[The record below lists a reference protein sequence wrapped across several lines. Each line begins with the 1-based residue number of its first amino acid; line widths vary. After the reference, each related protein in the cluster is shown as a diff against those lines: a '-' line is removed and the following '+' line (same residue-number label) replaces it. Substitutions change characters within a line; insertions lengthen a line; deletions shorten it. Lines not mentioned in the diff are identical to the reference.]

1 MGHRTSVQRGV
12 AQLGSAS
19 ALGAEGRRFKSCH
32 PDQPRPQRRGFF
44 HTIPGESMPSYRT
57 IMTVTT
63 LAPGRAPEEVEAAAR
78 SVTRL
83 ESWDIAIA
91 SGQPRVT
98 ARFTA
103 TDDAEARVT
112 HREIT
117 AAVRLVAEVPRARLA
132 AVVRGRSHFL
142 AP

>member
-1 MGHRTSVQRGV
+1 
-12 AQLGSAS
+12 
-19 ALGAEGRRFKSCH
+19 
-32 PDQPRPQRRGFF
+32 
-44 HTIPGESMPSYRT
+44 MPSYRT

-91 SGQPRVT
+91 SGRPRVT

-103 TDDAEARVT
+103 TDDAEASAT
-112 HREIT
+112 HRQILKSVREI
-117 AAVRLVAEVPRARLA
+117 ADVPRARLA
-132 AVVRGRSHFL
+132 AVVRGRSHYL

>member
-1 MGHRTSVQRGV
+1 MVAHLLWEQRV
-12 AQLGSAS
+12 AGSN
-19 ALGAEGRRFKSCH
+19 
-32 PDQPRPQRRGFF
+32 P
-44 HTIPGESMPSYRT
+44 
-57 IMTVTT
+57 VTPT
-63 LAPGRAPEEVEAAAR
+63 KKLAPEEVEAAAR

-103 TDDAEARVT
+103 VDDAEARAT
-112 HREIT
+112 HRQILSSVREI
-117 AAVRLVAEVPRARLA
+117 AEVPRARLA
-132 AVVRGRSHFL
+132 AVVRGRSHYL

>member
-1 MGHRTSVQRGV
+1 
-12 AQLGSAS
+12 
-19 ALGAEGRRFKSCH
+19 
-32 PDQPRPQRRGFF
+32 
-44 HTIPGESMPSYRT
+44 MPSYRT

-103 TDDAEARVT
+103 RFTAIDDAEARAT
-112 HREIT
+112 HRQILTSVREI
-117 AAVRLVAEVPRARLA
+117 ADVPRARLA
-132 AVVRGRSHFL
+132 AVVRGRSHYL

>member
-1 MGHRTSVQRGV
+1 
-12 AQLGSAS
+12 
-19 ALGAEGRRFKSCH
+19 
-32 PDQPRPQRRGFF
+32 
-44 HTIPGESMPSYRT
+44 MPSYRT

-63 LAPGRAPEEVEAAAR
+63 LAPGRAPEEVAAAR

-103 TDDAEARVT
+103 TDDAEARAT

-117 AAVRLVAEVPRARLA
+117 TAVRRVADVPRARLA
-132 AVVRGRSHFL
+132 AVVRGRSHYL

>member
-1 MGHRTSVQRGV
+1 
-12 AQLGSAS
+12 
-19 ALGAEGRRFKSCH
+19 
-32 PDQPRPQRRGFF
+32 
-44 HTIPGESMPSYRT
+44 MPSYRT

-78 SVTRL
+78 SVTRP
-83 ESWDIAIA
+83 ESWDIAIT

-103 TDDAEARVT
+103 TDDAEARAL

-117 AAVRLVAEVPRARLA
+117 TAVRLVADVPRARLA
-132 AVVRGRSHFL
+132 AVVRGRSHYL

>member
-1 MGHRTSVQRGV
+1 
-12 AQLGSAS
+12 
-19 ALGAEGRRFKSCH
+19 
-32 PDQPRPQRRGFF
+32 
-44 HTIPGESMPSYRT
+44 MPSYRT

-103 TDDAEARVT
+103 RFTATDDAEARAI

-117 AAVRLVAEVPRARLA
+117 TAVRLVADVPRARLA
-132 AVVRGRSHFL
+132 AVVRGRSHYL
-142 AP
+142 TT

>member
-1 MGHRTSVQRGV
+1 
-12 AQLGSAS
+12 
-19 ALGAEGRRFKSCH
+19 
-32 PDQPRPQRRGFF
+32 
-44 HTIPGESMPSYRT
+44 MPSYRT

-83 ESWDIAIA
+83 ESWDIAIT

-103 TDDAEARVT
+103 TDDAEARAT

-117 AAVRLVAEVPRARLA
+117 AAVRLVADVPRARLA
-132 AVVRGRSHFL
+132 AVVRGRSHYL

>member
-1 MGHRTSVQRGV
+1 
-12 AQLGSAS
+12 
-19 ALGAEGRRFKSCH
+19 
-32 PDQPRPQRRGFF
+32 
-44 HTIPGESMPSYRT
+44 MPSYRT

-103 TDDAEARVT
+103 TDDAEARAI

-117 AAVRLVAEVPRARLA
+117 AAVRLVADVPRARLA
-132 AVVRGRSHFL
+132 AVVRGRSHYL
-142 AP
+142 APRVHPPAWAAPASSQRGSGVHPRGVAHSKRP

>member
-1 MGHRTSVQRGV
+1 MVAHLLWEQRAAGSNPVTPTSRGTAV
-12 AQLGSAS
+12 AS
-19 ALGAEGRRFKSCH
+19 ANVNGGV
-32 PDQPRPQRRGFF
+32 
-44 HTIPGESMPSYRT
+44 TVPSYRT
-57 IMTVTT
+57 ILTVTT
-63 LAPGRAPEEVEAAAR
+63 MAPGHRPEDVEAAAR

-103 TDDAEARVT
+103 TDDAEARAI

-117 AAVRLVAEVPRARLA
+117 AAVRLVADVPRARLA
-132 AVVRGRSHFL
+132 AVVRGRSHYL

>member
-1 MGHRTSVQRGV
+1 
-12 AQLGSAS
+12 
-19 ALGAEGRRFKSCH
+19 
-32 PDQPRPQRRGFF
+32 
-44 HTIPGESMPSYRT
+44 MPSYRT

-63 LAPGRAPEEVEAAAR
+63 LAPGHTPEEVEAAAR

-98 ARFTA
+98 AI
-103 TDDAEARVT
+103 DDAEARAT
-112 HREIT
+112 HRQILTSVREI
-117 AAVRLVAEVPRARLA
+117 ADVPRARLA
-132 AVVRGRSHFL
+132 AVVRGRSHYL

>member
-1 MGHRTSVQRGV
+1 
-12 AQLGSAS
+12 
-19 ALGAEGRRFKSCH
+19 
-32 PDQPRPQRRGFF
+32 
-44 HTIPGESMPSYRT
+44 MPSYRT
-57 IMTVTT
+57 ILTVTT
-63 LAPGRAPEEVEAAAR
+63 MAPGHRPEDVEAAAR

-103 TDDAEARVT
+103 TDDAEARAI

-117 AAVRLVAEVPRARLA
+117 TAVRLVADVPRARLA
-132 AVVRGRSHFL
+132 AVVRGCSHYL

>member
-1 MGHRTSVQRGV
+1 
-12 AQLGSAS
+12 
-19 ALGAEGRRFKSCH
+19 
-32 PDQPRPQRRGFF
+32 
-44 HTIPGESMPSYRT
+44 MPSYRT

-98 ARFTA
+98 ARF
-103 TDDAEARVT
+103 R
-112 HREIT
+112 
-117 AAVRLVAEVPRARLA
+117 
-132 AVVRGRSHFL
+132 
-142 AP
+142 

>member
-1 MGHRTSVQRGV
+1 
-12 AQLGSAS
+12 
-19 ALGAEGRRFKSCH
+19 
-32 PDQPRPQRRGFF
+32 
-44 HTIPGESMPSYRT
+44 MPSYRT

-103 TDDAEARVT
+103 IDDAEARAT
-112 HREIT
+112 HRQILSS
-117 AAVRLVAEVPRARLA
+117 VRLVAEVPRARLA
-132 AVVRGRSHFL
+132 AVV
-142 AP
+142 

>member
-1 MGHRTSVQRGV
+1 
-12 AQLGSAS
+12 
-19 ALGAEGRRFKSCH
+19 
-32 PDQPRPQRRGFF
+32 
-44 HTIPGESMPSYRT
+44 MPSYRT

-103 TDDAEARVT
+103 ADDAEARAI

-117 AAVRLVAEVPRARLA
+117 TAVRLVADMPRARLV
-132 AVVRGRSHFL
+132 AVARGRSHYL